1 MAQSDV
7 ILFVS
12 KIEMQYDFVLISEY
26 VCLSQLMN
34 TNTFLKLIWKLSI
47 LGFLRKLIWGKVGNS
62 VNWV

>member
-34 TNTFLKLIWKLSI
+34 TNTFLKLI
-47 LGFLRKLIWGKVGNS
+47 
-62 VNWV
+62 